1 MKKLIII
8 LALLSILT
16 SGKSFCQDAPVTIRG
31 HFNDDLYVRGGS
43 GVENLL
49 LYFTGSGDTI
59 HLQSSTIYF
68 AINLT
73 SESVPGKIY
82 GHNFHEFG
90 ESIDY
95 GKTFHL
101 KAPFVNDYT
110 SIEGIYGGEIPGEF
124 IIQGFDHITNHY
136 VIYKTTD
143 YFSNYTLVDS
153 NAYLEHENAEIGH
166 VSGEIYKLPVRS
178 NGSWLLHSLNYGADF
193 DSILI
198 DNSIIDVNQGRYF
211 QTLSRGSVQGE
222 LFLVT
227 HMQNVSLT
235 ENYFSI
241 YHTIDFGA
249 SWELKS
255 TQTFNS
261 ARQGFT
267 AGRGLCKFYIANL
280 NPTPGSQYN
289 TLQIYSSSDCGVT
302 FTLKE
307 YQLTPDVGLPETL
320 SKSQVLISP
329 NPSTNKISIECKNTV
344 GEISIE
350 ILDGEGRQVMGKNYP
365 NQEIIDIDISSLKAG
380 IYLLKMHSKNRVEA
394 SKLVI
399 H

>member
-1 MKKLIII
+1 MRKLTIY
-8 LALLSILT
+8 LTLLLVLISIQ
-16 SGKSFCQDAPVTIRG
+16 SYSQDAPITIRG
-31 HFNDDLYVRGGS
+31 QFNDDLYVRCGS
-43 GVENLL
+43 GVENVF

-59 HLQSSTIYF
+59 HYRSS
-68 AINLT
+68 INYYSLYMT
-73 SESVPGKIY
+73 SEPNSGKIY
-82 GHNFHEFG
+82 GHNLLEFG

-95 GKTFHL
+95 GKSFHE
-101 KAPFVNDYT
+101 KAPFINGFH
-110 SIEGIYGGEIPGEF
+110 IESFFGGEIPGEF
-124 IIQGFDHITNHY
+124 IIEG
-136 VIYKTTD
+136 VIYSTNQHMIYQTSN
-143 YFSNYTLVDS
+143 YFTNYTLVDNNNS
-153 NAYLEHENAEIGH
+153 LENAESGYI
-166 VSGEIYKLPVRS
+166 SGEIYKLPVRS

-227 HMQNVSLT
+227 HKQNVSQT

-241 YHTIDFGA
+241 YHSIDFGA

-261 ARQGFT
+261 DRQGFT

-280 NPTPGSQYN
+280 NPSPGSQYN

-302 FTLKE
+302 FNLKE
-307 YQLTPDVGLPETL
+307 YQLTPDVGLPETPS
-320 SKSQVLISP
+320 SKSQILISP
-329 NPSTNKISIECKNTV
+329 NPATNKISIECKDTV

-350 ILDGEGRQVMGKNYP
+350 ILDVQGRQVMENKYS
-365 NQEIIDIDISSLKAG
+365 NQEIIDMDISTLKAG
-380 IYLLKMHSKNRVEA
+380 IYLLKMHSKNRIEA